1 MTGKG
6 SAVGEKAHSG
16 SIWGKRPVD
25 PSRALSETHQRC
37 DGSACQS
44 VDVCAW
50 RRRGLLQRVD
60 FPFGTRPC

>member
-25 PSRALSETHQRC
+25 PSRDLSETHQRC

-44 VDVCAW
+44 VDVC
-50 RRRGLLQRVD
+50 R
-60 FPFGTRPC
+60 F